1 MKNKKTL
8 TAIIRFLLLMIL
20 AVSTTACGKK
30 EERPVLKMAT
40 EATFPPYEYYAN
52 GKICGID
59 VDIVSTIADR
69 LGYDVQV
76 IDMKFDAVITAVR
89 TAKADIAASGITVT
103 ADRKKMIDFTLP
115 YVQAYQLIIVPV
127 NSPIKGKSDLHGKRI
142 GVQQGTTGDLHVAE
156 NYKKSKLNR
165 FDNGALAVAALRKN
179 KIDAVV
185 LDADPAK
192 IHVRTYPKE
201 LKVLNEPLTGE
212 EYAFAIAKHN
222 KKLRTDINRELK
234 RMLDDGTIKDIF
246 AKHKNAGSSSAP
258 AEEKSGFFA
267 KVKASFVLNFVKDKR
282 YMYLVDGFWITIIM
296 AYFAVILGTV
306 LGFIV
311 AVIRST
317 HDMTGK
323 LKICNALCHL
333 YLTVIR
339 GTPVVVQ
346 LLIIYFVIF
355 SNLDVSKVLVGII
368 AFGINSGAYVAEI
381 IRSGIMSIDK
391 GQMEAGRSLGL
402 SYTKVMLFVILPQAF
417 KNVLPALG
425 NEFIVLL
432 KETSVAG
439 YIALQDLTKGGDI
452 IRSQTYDAFMPLI
465 AVALIYLAVVVLFTK
480 LLGILEKGLKKNE

>member
-1 MKNKKTL
+1 MKNKKTMS
-8 TAIIRFLLLMIL
+8 AFIRILFLIML
-20 AVSTTACGKK
+20 AVCTTACGEK
-30 EERPVLKMAT
+30 EERKVLKMAT
-40 EATFPPYEYYAN
+40 EATFPPYEFYEN
-52 GKICGID
+52 GKITGID
-59 VDIVSTIADR
+59 VELVRTIADR
-69 LGYDVQV
+69 LGYDLQV
-76 IDMKFDAVITAVR
+76 IDMKFDAIITAVR
-89 TAKADIAASGITVT
+89 TSKADIAASGITVT
-103 ADRKKMIDFTLP
+103 EDRKKMIDFTHP
-115 YVQAYQLIIVPV
+115 YVQAYQLIIVAN
-127 NSPIKGKSDLHGKRI
+127 NSQIKTKDDLQGKRI
-142 GVQQGTTGDLHVAE
+142 GVQQGTTGDLFVTE
-156 NYKKSKLNR
+156 NYKKSQPNR

-185 LDADPAK
+185 LDAEPAK
-192 IHVRTYPKE
+192 IHVRSYPGE
-201 LKVLNEPLTGE
+201 LKLLEEPLTGE
-212 EYAFAIAKHN
+212 EYAFAIAKEN
-222 KKLRTDINRELK
+222 KKLRNEINFELK
-234 RMLDDGTIKDIF
+234 KMLDDGTVNEIIEKY
-246 AKHKNAGSSSAP
+246 KNMKSTTVSP
-258 AEEKSGFFA
+258 DAEKGFFA
-267 KVKASFVLNFVKDKR
+267 KIKSSFELNFIKDKR
-282 YMYLVDGFWITIIM
+282 YMYLVFGFWNTILM
-296 AYFAVILGTV
+296 SFFAVVVGVV
-306 LGFIV
+306 LGFFV

-323 LKICNALCHL
+323 LKIPNMICHL

-355 SNLDVSKVLVGII
+355 SKLDVSKVLVGII

-402 SYTKVMLFVILPQAF
+402 SYSKVMLLVILPQAF

-465 AVALIYLAVVVLFTK
+465 AVALIYLAVVILFTK
-480 LLGILEKGLKKNE
+480 LLGILEKGLKRNE